1 MLGDI
6 VGESSGKLVGTRI
19 LSADPQHPK
28 VEASIQGSSKLL
40 GTDTTDMGTYWQTV
54 RSGGVLYGEGQ
65 VLSMTADGGIVSFT
79 GFGVGRP
86 TGQGFAAQF
95 AICGSYQTTAEKLA
109 RLNGVAIVGEY
120 EVDEQGNYHSKVW
133 EWKAPVAAAAGA
145 AARR

>member
-6 VGESSGKLVGTRI
+6 IGESTGKITGTRV
-19 LSADPQHPK
+19 LSADPQNPK
-28 VEASIQGSSKLL
+28 VEVSFQGNGKLL

-65 VLSMTADGGIVSFT
+65 IVSMTADGGMIFFT
-79 GFGVGRP
+79 AFGVGRS
-86 TGQGFAAQF
+86 TGRGFEAQY
-95 AICGSYQTTAEKLA
+95 AICGSYQTASEKLA

-120 EVDEQGNYHSKVW
+120 EVDEQGNSRAKVW